1 MPAQTGSDPSATVP
15 PALPEKAHHHTKEE
29 KPYYHNSGIRKPA
42 QDEDVE
48 RRNKPLIHQA
58 EPNLRVDG
66 ADAGHADLH
75 VTSGAG
81 GEMHAEA
88 KKEPLAPSE
97 KGAKKA
103 EVQGV
108 VVDDKLKKKVVAA

>member
-1 MPAQTGSDPSATVP
+1 MPAQTASNPSATVP
-15 PALPEKAHHHTKEE
+15 PALPEKAHHSSKNA
-29 KPYYHNSGIRKPA
+29 KPESH
-42 QDEDVE
+42 
-48 RRNKPLIHQA
+48 
-58 EPNLRVDG
+58 
-66 ADAGHADLH
+66 HA

-81 GEMHAEA
+81 GEVHAEA